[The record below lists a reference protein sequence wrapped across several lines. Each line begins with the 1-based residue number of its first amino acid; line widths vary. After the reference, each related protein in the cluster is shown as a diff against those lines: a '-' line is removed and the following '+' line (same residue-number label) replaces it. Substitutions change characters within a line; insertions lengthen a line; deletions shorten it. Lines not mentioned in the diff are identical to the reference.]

1 MPAVRTELTNLF
13 GTLTRDTSLAHSY
26 LIISRDGVS
35 LAATARAMQQAI
47 DGPQRFNLADG
58 MVVEPDGTSIGIDSV
73 RSIREHLGAYP
84 GIAPYRTALVLHG
97 ELMTTE
103 AQNALL
109 KIAEEPASQ
118 SVLLVAV
125 TDEERILPT
134 LRSRLQRVPLQP
146 LSEDLVT
153 AWLLR
158 EHDLSADEAA
168 SIAAR
173 SAGSL
178 SLSRELVEG
187 SGARNYAEQLLG
199 ASPAQVAG
207 IAKSA
212 AAEEVTLQELL
223 RALSVA
229 LAYTAHT
236 ARTRELWHRIQRLSA
251 SAQLSPLNL
260 RLQIAALFSDL
271 PQ

>member
-13 GTLTRDTSLAHSY
+13 GTLTSDTSLAHSY
-26 LIISRDGVS
+26 LIVSRDGVS

-47 DGPQRFNLADG
+47 DGPHRFNLSDG
-58 MVVEPDGTSIGIDSV
+58 MVVEPDGSSIGIDAV
-73 RSIREHLGAYP
+73 REIREHLGAYP
-84 GIAPYRTALVLHG
+84 GIAPYRTALILQG
-97 ELMTTE
+97 ELLTPE

-134 LRSRLQRVPLQP
+134 LRSRLQRVALTPLEADAVAGW
-146 LSEDLVT
+146 LS
-153 AWLLR
+153 R
-158 EHDLSADEAA
+158 EHELSPEEAT

-178 SLSRELVEG
+178 SLARELVVG
-187 SGARNYAEQLLG
+187 SASRTYAEQLLA
-199 ASPAQVAG
+199 ASPSQIAG

-212 AAEEVTLQELL
+212 AGDEVTLSELL
-223 RALSVA
+223 RALSVC
-229 LAYTAHT
+229 LAYTEHT
-236 ARTRELWHRIQRLSA
+236 ARTRELWHRTQRLIA
-251 SAQLSPLNL
+251 SAQTSPLNL

-271 PQ
+271 PS